1 MMALLAPLAWPALVL
16 PALVLPALALP
27 ALACL
32 DHDGPIMDLMPPS
45 VY

>member
-1 MMALLAPLAWPALVL
+1 MIMMALLAPLAW